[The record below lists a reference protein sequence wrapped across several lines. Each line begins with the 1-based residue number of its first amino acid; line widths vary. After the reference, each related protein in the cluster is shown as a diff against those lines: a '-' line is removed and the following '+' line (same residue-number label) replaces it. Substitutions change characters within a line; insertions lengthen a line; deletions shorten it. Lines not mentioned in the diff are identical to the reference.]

1 MRLEK
6 LQVSG
11 FKSFVD
17 PTDIRLPANLVAV
30 VGPNGCG
37 KSNIIDAVRWVMGET
52 SAKMLRGDNMAD
64 VIFNGSAA
72 RKPVGKAS
80 VELLF
85 DNSDGT
91 AGGSFT
97 RFAEISVKRTLSR
110 DGHSSYFINRI
121 KTRRKDVLDLF
132 RGTGLGPRSYSII
145 EQGMVSRIVEARP
158 EDLRLFVEE
167 AAGTSKYKDR
177 RRETETRIG
186 HTRENLER
194 VADIRDELD
203 KQLRRLKRQAGSAK
217 RYKTLKEEQ
226 RLVNGQ
232 LLVLRLRAMDGKLAE
247 QERVSA
253 RCENDLEAALAA
265 QRETEAET
273 EKLRRTHSDSREKH
287 NQVQQEYY
295 TLGAEI
301 KNIEQRVDHL
311 GETRKRRGEEI
322 ERLQTGREERERQLE
337 DDQSQLRRLQE
348 EQAALGPETE
358 KLEGGRQQAEAQL
371 AEAER
376 ALENWQGEWEAFNE
390 QSQGLARQRE
400 VQQSRITQLE
410 QHLKRSGEQ
419 TARLQQELADARQL
433 IEAMD
438 LEAVRAEVKRHDDAC
453 AQSEQE
459 FQQTEASI
467 QSLEQAARQKR
478 EASAQLRARRHE
490 TQSRL
495 DSLRQIQAAALGG
508 DDEALQKWLKA
519 SGLGDRP
526 KLAAR
531 IRVADGWQRAADRLL
546 NGYLGA
552 LCIEQWPAAPAD
564 SDDSDDL
571 FGARPDCAFIL
582 VADMPKRAA
591 AADDSN
597 DSGRMRL
604 LDKVDAGATDL
615 SGFLGGVYVA
625 ESLTE
630 AVAMQPGLGNRE
642 CAVTRDGALVGAN
655 WVSFASQSQLETGVL
670 VREEEIN
677 QLQHDLGELESEV
690 AAGDREIAQL
700 ESQREAERE
709 QGGRQRETLEELRG
723 GRTEMHATLGR
734 EEARHLEIQQ
744 RIAALDTELGS
755 LDGHT
760 HTDHGEI
767 HEARELLQQAAD
779 RHTALEAKRDELM
792 KAKAGHQNTV
802 TERKDE
808 LRQTGEQVHRQA
820 LHKQR
825 LDAECQSTADG
836 IARLE
841 AQLRGAAEQLAQ
853 INDALDEGD
862 DPVAALKAKLQDMLG
877 SKVEIEARLSETGD
891 AVAALDER
899 ITRINERQS
908 SRVDAV
914 SEARETLE
922 QHKLARQEIL
932 VRRDTQAEQIA
943 SEGYDRQLLD
953 AEMPADAGVEEW
965 QRRVEALAHKVSR
978 IGPVNLVAIEEFD
991 EESERKEYLDQQYAD
1006 LTEALDTLRSV
1017 IRKIDRET
1025 RTRFKD
1031 TFDRLNAGFNEFFPR
1046 LFGGGKAE
1054 LQLTDDDFLTAGVI
1068 VMAHPPGKR
1077 NSHIHLLSGGEKAL
1091 TAVALLFAL
1100 FKLNPAPFCMLDEVD
1115 APLDDANVERYCDTL
1130 KTLVQASQMIVI
1142 THNKITMEAAE
1153 VLVGVTMGEPGVS
1166 RLVSVDVDQA
1176 VEMAAQ

>member
-1 MRLEK
+1 MRLAK

-17 PTDIRLPANLVAV
+17 PTDIRLPADLVAV

-52 SAKMLRGDNMAD
+52 SAKMLRGDSMAD
-64 VIFNGSAA
+64 VIFNGSTA

-80 VELLF
+80 VELVF

-91 AGGSFT
+91 AGGSFA

-217 RYKTLKEEQ
+217 RYKALREEQ

-232 LLVLRLRAMDGKLAE
+232 LLVLKLRAMDGKLAE

-253 RCENDLEAALAA
+253 RHENDLEAALAA

-273 EKLRRTHSDSREKH
+273 EKLRRAQSDSREKH
-287 NQVQQEYY
+287 NRVQQEYY

-301 KNIEQRVDHL
+301 KNIEQRIEYL
-311 GETRKRRGEEI
+311 GETRQRRGEEI
-322 ERLQTGREERERQLE
+322 ERLRSNRAERERQLE
-337 DDQSQLRRLQE
+337 DDQSRLRRLQG
-348 EQAALGPETE
+348 EQSALGPETE
-358 KLEGGRQQAEAQL
+358 KLERRRRQAEAQL
-371 AEAER
+371 AKAER
-376 ALENWQGEWEAFNE
+376 ALENWQGEWEVFNE
-390 QSQGLARQRE
+390 QSQGLGRQRV

-410 QHLKRSGEQ
+410 QHLKRAGEQ
-419 TARLQQELADARQL
+419 TSRLQQELAGARQL

-438 LEAVRAEVKRHDDAC
+438 IEAVRAEVKRHDDAC
-453 AQSEQE
+453 AQNERE

-467 QSLEQAARQKR
+467 QSLEQEARQKR
-478 EASAQLRARRHE
+478 EESAQFLVRRHE
-490 TQSRL
+490 AQSRL
-495 DSLRQIQAAALGG
+495 GSLRQIQAAALGG
-508 DDEALQKWLKA
+508 DDEALQNWLKA
-519 SGLGDRP
+519 SGLSDRP

-546 NGYLGA
+546 NGCLGA
-552 LCIEQWPAAPAD
+552 LCIEQLPDGP
-564 SDDSDDL
+564 DDL
-571 FGARPDCAFIL
+571 FGVRPDCAFIL
-582 VADMPKRAA
+582 VADTPKSA
-591 AADDSN
+591 AADDSGG
-597 DSGRMRL
+597 SSRARL

-670 VREEEIN
+670 VREDEIN
-677 QLQHDLGELESEV
+677 QLQHDLGQVEIEV
-690 AAGDREIAQL
+690 AASDREIAQL
-700 ESQREAERE
+700 ESQREAQRQ
-709 QGGRQRETLEELRG
+709 QGRRQRTALEEIRG
-723 GRTEMHATLGR
+723 DRTEMHATLGR

-755 LDGHT
+755 LGGHV

-767 HEARELLQQAAD
+767 HEAQELLRQAAGQQD
-779 RHTALEAKRDELM
+779 ALEAKRDELL
-792 KAKAGHQNTV
+792 KEKAGHQNTV
-802 TERKDE
+802 TRRKDE

-825 LDAECQSTADG
+825 LDAERQSTVDG

-853 INDALDEGD
+853 INDALDEAG
-862 DPVAALKAKLQDMLG
+862 DPVTALKAQLQDMLG
-877 SKVEIEARLSETGD
+877 RKVEIDGRLSEAGD
-891 AVAALDER
+891 AVAELDER
-899 ITRINERQS
+899 ITRLNERQS
-908 SRVDAV
+908 SRVNAV
-914 SEARETLE
+914 GEAREALE

-932 VRRDTQAEQIA
+932 VRRDTQAEQVA
-943 SEGYDRQLLD
+943 NESYDRQLLD
-953 AEMPADAGVEEW
+953 AEMPAEAGVEEW
-965 QRRVEALAHKVSR
+965 QRRGEELENKINR

-991 EESERKEYLDQQYAD
+991 EESERKEYLDRQYAD

-1025 RTRFKD
+1025 RARFKD
-1031 TFDRLNAGFNEFFPR
+1031 TFDRLNIGFNDFFPQ

-1054 LQLTDDDFLTAGVI
+1054 LRLTDDDFLTAGVI
-1068 VMAHPPGKR
+1068 VMARPPGKR

-1115 APLDDANVERYCDTL
+1115 APLDDANVERYCGTL
-1130 KTLVQASQMIVI
+1130 KTLVRASQMIVI
-1142 THNKITMEAAE
+1142 THNKITMQAAE

-1176 VEMAAQ
+1176 VEMAVQ